1 MDFTKPHI
9 YKRQIIAT
17 GKCYVGK
24 HKGGDKYYYGSGIEY
39 KKDLSIY
46 KDILTEIL
54 EYVEDIS
61 KLNEREKYWLEYF
74 DGDQQFQIKESIRE
88 LKSVQD
94 IRKSSAFGV
103 AKVSSVKNVCINNK
117 LTVKI
122 VYTPRDKILSHSEI
136 RQLPMDDLLIQEAL
150 AYEAFTKL
158 IPNSEIEDLGSEDLG
173 SHLVS

>member
-1 MDFTKPHI
+1 MQLPDEDHVL
-9 YKRQIIAT
+9 RHASSNRLNRDSE
-17 GKCYVGK
+17 GKILGFLPQAFALRPK
-24 HKGGDKYYYGSGIEY
+24 DKG
-39 KKDLSIY
+39 LS
-46 KDILTEIL
+46 
-54 EYVEDIS
+54 V
-61 KLNEREKYWLEYF
+61 NWLEYF

-103 AKVSSVKNVCINNK
+103 AKVSNVKNVCDNNK

-122 VYTPRDKILSHSEI
+122 IYTPRDKILSHSEI

-158 IPNSEIEDLGSEDLG
+158 IPNSEIEQ
-173 SHLVS
+173 